1 MSARARKQGRA
12 CHTAPVTPRRP
23 AGRVLAGAALL
34 LWTRPVAASPG
45 LWGRLASGLSVG
57 PGPSA
62 APTLPVPDAS
72 PGRSP
77 TANSRPIAAALRVIP
92 GATCL
97 SAETLAEHVPVW
109 LGRDQVEAGVEIEV
123 RGDPFV
129 ANAAAITVLTP
140 AGVIERAFDD
150 GPPGCSDLHAVL
162 GLAIAM
168 AIDASVL
175 GTLGY
180 EVVEAPAPSP
190 TPAPASDSEQPPLLA
205 RRPPTP
211 APTRRARLRAVAA
224 FRGGLWVGMVPG
236 LGGGGQLHAELGWRP
251 WFELRV
257 GVLGGYGQRR
267 PLGIG
272 TVEFGL
278 VAGRVDACF
287 GVQRKRL
294 RPRLCI
300 GGAAGASQGLTRGLE
315 PGQALGSPWVGAAL
329 ALELRIVTT
338 PVFAVDVSLDGVV
351 PFFKPSIAVRDPND
365 ASMILDSVNSAPV
378 GAVLAIGG
386 AFTIR

>member
-1 MSARARKQGRA
+1 M
-12 CHTAPVTPRRP
+12 
-23 AGRVLAGAALL
+23 
-34 LWTRPVAASPG
+34 
-45 LWGRLASGLSVG
+45 
-57 PGPSA
+57 
-62 APTLPVPDAS
+62 PDAS
-72 PGRSP
+72 PGRAP
-77 TANSRPIAAALRVIP
+77 TTNLRPIAAALRVIP

-109 LGRDQVEAGVEIEV
+109 LGRDQVEAGVSIEV

-140 AGVIERAFDD
+140 AGFIERAFDD

-180 EVVEAPAPSP
+180 EVVDPPPTPPPTP
-190 TPAPASDSEQPPLLA
+190 TPAVDSERPPLQA
-205 RRPPTP
+205 RRKQPEPPT
-211 APTRRARLRAVAA
+211 RLVRLRAAIAV
-224 FRGGLWVGMVPG
+224 RGGPWIGIVPG
-236 LGGGGQLHAELGWRP
+236 LAGGGQLHAELGWRP
-251 WFELRV
+251 WFELRL
-257 GVLGGYGQRR
+257 GILGGYGQRR
-267 PLGIG
+267 PLGTG

-278 VAGRVDACF
+278 GAARLDVCF
-287 GVQRKRL
+287 GVQRRRL

-315 PGQALGSPWVGAAL
+315 PGQALVSPWVSAAA

-338 PVFAVDVSLDGVV
+338 RVFAVEVSLDGVV
-351 PFFKPSIAVRDPND
+351 PFFKPSIAVRDPID
-365 ASMILDSVNSAPV
+365 ASMIVDSVNSAPV